1 MTKIFRQE
9 VCNFLEEIS
18 FPKKNAKQI
27 EGSIFK
33 MCEKLAEEYED
44 DIVDIY
50 SKFAYEKI
58 GEIYLNP
65 KLITNIMSDINNSI
79 IDWESISFLTYK
91 QREDIDHSNRAEG
104 PKIQE
109 GVFQCKNCLKFKC
122 YYYQIQDKSC
132 DEPLTTYVACLNC
145 GKCGKFS

>member
-1 MTKIFRQE
+1 
-9 VCNFLEEIS
+9 
-18 FPKKNAKQI
+18 
-27 EGSIFK
+27 

-91 QREDIDHSNRAEG
+91 QREDIDHSNRR
-104 PKIQE
+104 
-109 GVFQCKNCLKFKC
+109 
-122 YYYQIQDKSC
+122 
-132 DEPLTTYVACLNC
+132 
-145 GKCGKFS
+145 